1 MKFINVRGCN
11 GSGKTTLLRMLARDP
26 LCRVET
32 VRVTH
37 EIKDPKT
44 KEKVR
49 TYHPPIPVTYAP
61 GGVAMLGD
69 YTPGATGTTAGCDRI
84 KTQEAAKSAL
94 ELIAQDADVRV
105 VLFEGVVVSTIFGPW
120 KEWAEANGGMLWAF
134 LDTPLEVCLER
145 IQTRNGGKPIK
156 EELVASK
163 WRTIAGVRKKALKAG
178 LPVADI
184 RWEAAL
190 LDGKALVRKVAEDQL
205 VYEAG
210 EPV

>member
-26 LCRVET
+26 LCRVEN
-32 VRVTH
+32 VHVTH
-37 EIKDPKT
+37 EYKDPKT

-49 TYHPPIPVTYAP
+49 GYHAPIPVTYAP

-84 KTQEAAKSAL
+84 KTQEAAKNAL
-94 ELIAQDADVRV
+94 EYIAQDPEVRV
-105 VLFEGVVVSTIFGPW
+105 ILFEGVVVSTIFGPW

-134 LDTPLEVCLER
+134 LDTPLEVCLDR
-145 IQTRNGGKPIK
+145 IQKRNGGKPIK
-156 EELVASK
+156 EELVGSK
-163 WRTIAGVRKKALKAG
+163 WRTINAVRKKAEKAG
-178 LPVADI
+178 LPVEVI

-190 LDGKALVRKVAEDQL
+190 LDGKALVRKVA
-205 VYEAG
+205 AG
-210 EPV
+210 EVQ